1 MIKVEN
7 LVKIYKSKK
16 KGSHRA
22 LNKINLTLDNKGLVF
37 VLGKSGSGK
46 STLLNLIGGL
56 DTVTEGSIIVDGND
70 ISKLRERKFCNYR
83 NTHIG
88 FVFQDYHLIEE
99 LSIYDNI
106 VLSLNL
112 QKIDDKNDV
121 INALKIVDLEGYEHR
136 LPSELSGGERQRVA
150 IARAIIK
157 KPRIILADEPTGNLD
172 PVTATAIL
180 DILKDLSKECLVL
193 VVSHNENDA
202 YKYADRIIK
211 LSEGEIINDYV
222 KNNRIRSDLVIEN

>member
-1 MIKVEN
+1 M
-7 LVKIYKSKK
+7 
-16 KGSHRA
+16 
-22 LNKINLTLDNKGLVF
+22 
-37 VLGKSGSGK
+37 
-46 STLLNLIGGL
+46 
-56 DTVTEGSIIVDGND
+56 
-70 ISKLRERKFCNYR
+70 
-83 NTHIG
+83 
-88 FVFQDYHLIEE
+88 
-99 LSIYDNI
+99 
-106 VLSLNL
+106 
-112 QKIDDKNDV
+112 
-121 INALKIVDLEGYEHR
+121 
-136 LPSELSGGERQRVA
+136 SGGERQRVA

-222 KNNRIRSDLVIEN
+222 KNNKIRSDLVIENETIVVPHDRVVTDQEIDYLNKQLQKKKIRRIAKSERKYIPFEQENIKEEFVDIQTKNLSAKNTAKLSFKFLKSKIGTIVLSSFITAVIVIVFGLAASFMTFDGGQVIKSEMDDLGINRFSVSKIINDETKNKYWYKL